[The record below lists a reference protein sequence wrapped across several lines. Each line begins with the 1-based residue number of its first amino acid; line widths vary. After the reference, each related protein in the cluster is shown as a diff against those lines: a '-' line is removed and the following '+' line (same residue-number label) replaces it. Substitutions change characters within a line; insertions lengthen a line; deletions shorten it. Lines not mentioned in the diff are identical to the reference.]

1 MPIILHGLEMIKN
14 KNDDEIELKPN
25 IRKPI
30 VNTSIFGFV
39 PILIFILCNMSFNFM
54 STFYALISSL
64 FYVLIV
70 LFINWRLFKNNS
82 LHVSKDF
89 IRVKSGIW
97 DIKNKIIE
105 TYKIQS
111 IIIYQ
116 PVWYK
121 KYNLGSLALLTA
133 GGLVNVGVFN
143 YKALQLVS
151 NNIAFKVENSD
162 KGWM

>member
-1 MPIILHGLEMIKN
+1 M
-14 KNDDEIELKPN
+14 
-25 IRKPI
+25 
-30 VNTSIFGFV
+30 
-39 PILIFILCNMSFNFM
+39 
-54 STFYALISSL
+54 
-64 FYVLIV
+64 
-70 LFINWRLFKNNS
+70 
-82 LHVSKDF
+82 SKDF

-105 TYKIQS
+105 TYKVQS

-133 GGLVNVGVFN
+133 GGFVNVGVFN
-143 YKALQLVS
+143 YEALQLIS
-151 NNIAFKVENSD
+151 NNVAFKVEKSN